1 MKKINIIGAPLDFG
15 SGRRGVDMGPS
26 AIRIAGLNDRLRE
39 LGYLVQ
45 DLGNLQVSVPETHP
59 IGETKQRFMSEVSQ
73 VCSELCTKVVS
84 MMKEETI
91 PVILGGDHSISIGSI
106 AGVAR
111 YYRDQKK
118 KIGLIWMDAH
128 GDMNTPEISA
138 SGNIH
143 GMPLAATLGYG
154 PDALTAVGRFK
165 QKVRPKNTVLIGA
178 RDLDPLEK
186 EMIRQSNI
194 QVFTMREIDEI
205 GMRRVMEKA
214 IEIVSDGTAGFH
226 VSLDLDLLDPSEA
239 PGVGTPV
246 RGGITYRES
255 HLAMEIISDSEKI
268 LAFDIVEVNP
278 ILDERNATAQV
289 AVELCASVFGKKIL

>member
-1 MKKINIIGAPLDFG
+1 MKRINIIGAPLDFG

-26 AIRIAGLNDRLRE
+26 AIRIAGLNDRLRD
-39 LGYLVQ
+39 LGYQVQ
-45 DLGNLQVSVPETHP
+45 DLGNLPVSIPETHP
-59 IGETKQRFMSEVSQ
+59 IGETKQRFMAEVCQ
-73 VCSELCTKVVS
+73 VCSQLSTKIIS

-111 YYRDQKK
+111 YYRSKRK
-118 KIGLIWMDAH
+118 RIGLIWMDAH
-128 GDMNTPEISA
+128 GDMNTPKTSP

-154 PDALTAVGRFK
+154 PDALTAVGQFK
-165 QKVRPKNTVLIGA
+165 QKVLPDNTVLIGA

-194 QVFTMREIDEI
+194 HVFTMREIDEI
-205 GMRRVMEKA
+205 GMRGVMQKA
-214 IEIVSDGTAGFH
+214 VGIASDGTEGFH
-226 VSLDLDLLDPSEA
+226 VSLDLDLLDPSAA

-246 RGGITYRES
+246 AGGITYRES
-255 HLAMEIISDSEKI
+255 HLAMEIIADSEKM

-278 ILDERNATAQV
+278 ILDERNRTARL

>member
-39 LGYLVQ
+39 LGYQVQ
-45 DLGNLQVSVPETHP
+45 DLGNLHVSVPETHP
-59 IGETKQRFMSEVSQ
+59 IGETKQRFMTEVSQ
-73 VCSELCTKVVS
+73 VCSQLSSQIVG

-106 AGVAR
+106 AGVSK
-111 YYRDQKK
+111 YYRSKK
-118 KIGLIWMDAH
+118 KRIGLIWMDAH
-128 GDMNTPEISA
+128 GDMNTPETSH

-154 PDALTAVGRFK
+154 PDALTAVGQFK
-165 QKVRPKNTVLIGA
+165 QKVLPENTVLIGA

-194 QVFTMREIDEI
+194 HVFTMREIDEI
-205 GMRRVMEKA
+205 GMRGVMEKA
-214 IEIVSDGTAGFH
+214 IAIASEGTEGFH

-239 PGVGTPV
+239 PGVGTPAW
-246 RGGITYRES
+246 GGITYRES
-255 HLAMEIISDSEKI
+255 HLAMEIIADSEKM

-278 ILDERNATAQV
+278 ILDERNSTAQL